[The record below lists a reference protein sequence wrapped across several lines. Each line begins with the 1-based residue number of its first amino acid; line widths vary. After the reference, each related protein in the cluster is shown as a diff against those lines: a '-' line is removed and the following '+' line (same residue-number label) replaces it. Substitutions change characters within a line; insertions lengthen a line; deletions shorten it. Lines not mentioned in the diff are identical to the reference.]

1 VVSEHRIGIGP
12 PVSALPGAREP
23 QLVFSEEL
31 RMSKRKFVAAV
42 VGVLVAPLLSVV
54 MPGTASAH
62 GWITS
67 PASRQEQCRAGTVS
81 CGAIKYEPQSVEG
94 PKGLRNCNANI
105 GRFAELNNDGLGWRV
120 QNVSRSTTF
129 RWQIT
134 ARHSTSTWEYY
145 ICGRRVAMFDDRGA
159 QPGSVVTHSVNLGTS
174 GRQKLL
180 AIWNVAD
187 TANAFYVCV
196 DLNIS

>member
-1 VVSEHRIGIGP
+1 
-12 PVSALPGAREP
+12 
-23 QLVFSEEL
+23 
-31 RMSKRKFVAAV
+31 MSKRKFIAAV

-67 PASRQEQCRAGTVS
+67 PASRQEQCRAGTVA
-81 CGAIKYEPQSVEG
+81 CGDIKYEPQSVEG
-94 PKGLRNCNANI
+94 PKGLRNCHANI
-105 GRFAELNNDGLGWRV
+105 GRFAELNQDNKGWRV
-120 QNVSRSTTF
+120 QNVGRSATF
-129 RWQIT
+129 NWKLT
-134 ARHSTSTWEYY
+134 AMHRTSTWEYY
-145 ICGRRVAMFDDRGA
+145 IGGTRVASFNDNGA
-159 QPGSVVTHSVNLGTS
+159 QPPSSFSHNVNFGSFT

-180 AIWNVAD
+180 AIWNVYD